1 MKKRFVYLIV
11 VFVVLLIST
20 VVITINTVRRDYKI
34 DRSGRGVVV
43 TNFSVVPEENLSLNM
58 FDNSFDV
65 YVTIECRL
73 DNDGDEHYVEYIH
86 KSERLEYTDMETAVI
101 EFEPIV
107 NVNRFKKSTQSVRY
121 HTETF
126 KYTLN
131 GYNYD
136 TKKYI
141 FRCGDF
147 EEVVSFYSGK

>member
-1 MKKRFVYLIV
+1 MKKRLVYLIV
-11 VFVVLLIST
+11 VFVVLLISS
-20 VVITINTVRRDYKI
+20 VIITTHTIRRDYKI
-34 DRSGRGVVV
+34 DRSGRDVAI
-43 TNFSVVPEENLSLNM
+43 TSFSVEPEKNLSLNM

-65 YVTIECRL
+65 SVTIECRL
-73 DNDGDEHYVEYIH
+73 YNDGAEHYVEYVH
-86 KSERLEYTDMETAVI
+86 KSERLEYTDMGTAII
-101 EFEPIV
+101 EFEPVV
-107 NVNRFKKSTQSVRY
+107 NVNRFKKSTQRVRY

-147 EEVVSFYSGK
+147 EEVISFYSGK